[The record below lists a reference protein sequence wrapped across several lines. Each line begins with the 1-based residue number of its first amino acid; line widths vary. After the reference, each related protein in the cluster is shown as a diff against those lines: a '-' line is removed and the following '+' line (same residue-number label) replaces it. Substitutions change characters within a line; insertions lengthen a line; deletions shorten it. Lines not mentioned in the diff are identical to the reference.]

1 MICSCTSNL
10 ISLLVT
16 GHPLT
21 IISYSHRDQNWYK
34 DLLLTNSLI
43 SSKDLNLDLS
53 FSSFHSLT
61 KYGITLYSSIVCV
74 LKFHISTLNI
84 FLLTLKFCVASLGF
98 EPRSRAYET
107 LEVTIFSNSLRGRS
121 RTQTCDRSV
130 ADHCL
135 INLAILPIVF
145 YRYYSY
151 HIV

>member
-74 LKFHISTLNI
+74 
-84 FLLTLKFCVASLGF
+84 ASLGF

-121 RTQTCDRSV
+121 RTQTCDRGV